1 MAIDL
6 LLPVITAAGEDGVVT
21 AWMVDEGTRV
31 KAGQLIAEIQAEK
44 VATDV
49 YAPIDGVVTGLV
61 AVMQPVPQ
69 GSVICRIEELDE
81 GVVESK
87 VATPPSP
94 AVSAPSVT
102 RPSASPAARRLAT
115 ELGIDLADVTGS
127 GPEGRITEG
136 DVTTAAARRR
146 PTGVPLSGL
155 RATIARNM
163 RASHAVTAPV
173 TLTTTADVTNTL
185 PEHITAWVVRAAALT
200 LMEHPD
206 LNGTAEGD
214 IFYPSATAHVAIAIQ
229 TEDGL
234 VAPVV
239 RDPGSRTLEE
249 VAGAISELAGRARSR
264 RLEKPDFEGATFTV
278 TNLGAA
284 GIDGFTPIINPPQIA
299 VLGVGTVRR
308 VAGFDAYGS
317 VAPRQQMV
325 LSLTFDH
332 SFVDGAPAAT
342 FLADL
347 SRRLEGSAPPP
358 SNQH

>member
-1 MAIDL
+1 VAIDVV
-6 LLPVITAAGEDGVVT
+6 LPVISAAGDDGVVT
-21 AWMVDEGTRV
+21 AWMVDEGARV
-31 KAGQLIAEIQAEK
+31 KAGQLIAEMQAEK

-49 YAPIDGVVTGLV
+49 FAPADGVVRGLV

-69 GSVICRIEELDE
+69 GSVICRIEESE
-81 GVVESK
+81 KGAAE
-87 VATPPSP
+87 P
-94 AVSAPSVT
+94 APAPEPG
-102 RPSASPAARRLAT
+102 RPVASPAARRLGG
-115 ELGIDLADVTGS
+115 ELGIDLAGLTGS
-127 GPEGRITEG
+127 GPGGRITEG
-136 DVTTAAARRR
+136 DITAAAGRR
-146 PTGVPLSGL
+146 PAGVRLTGL

-163 RASHAVTAPV
+163 RASLAGTAPV
-173 TLTTTADVTNTL
+173 TLTTTVDVTETI
-185 PEHITAWVVRAAALT
+185 PRHITAWVVRAAALT

-249 VAGAISELAGRARSR
+249 VAGAISELAGRAHSR
-264 RLEKPDFEGATFTV
+264 RLEALDFEGATFTV
-278 TNLGAA
+278 TNLGAE

-347 SRRLEGSAPPP
+347 GRRLEGSAPPP
-358 SNQH
+358 PNQH